1 MKNIYIIIFSF
12 LVFSGCKKEGPVEV
26 PAPPKEN
33 TNKTVDTLYIGG
45 NFTITGDSVVNNIA
59 KWDGKNWYPLGT
71 GVTGKGVDVECMAFY
86 AGELY
91 VGGFIDYAGGR
102 QASNIAR
109 WDGKQWYS
117 VGTGIDGRV
126 TSLIVF
132 NNELYAGG
140 WFDNADGKPAA
151 NIAKWNGISW
161 SPVGQGM
168 NDEVYTLAIYKNALY
183 AGGWFLSPG
192 SKIAKW
198 DGVKWD
204 TVVSNIGPEHPDG
217 SGYIMNLTVV
227 NDDLYA
233 MGNFLM
239 CNGFQANNIAEWDGS
254 TWSPVDA
261 GIKEPYVYCGA
272 SFNNQLNVGG
282 DFDTA
287 GTINS
292 KYYTVRN
299 GTNWISG
306 NVYMNG
312 SPNKLYTFNNKLY
325 FGGSFKTANGT
336 QVNGICIWDGAKVQ
350 ALGKGVNGYVSSILV
365 H

>member
-1 MKNIYIIIFSF
+1 MKTVYIVLLSF
-12 LVFSGCKKEGPVEV
+12 LVLTGCKKDGPVEV
-26 PAPPKEN
+26 PAPPKGNIN
-33 TNKTVDTLYIGG
+33 TAVDTLYVGG
-45 NFTITGDSVVNNIA
+45 SFIMAGNTAVNNIA
-59 KWDGKNWYPLGT
+59 KWDGKNWYPLGS
-71 GVTGKGVDVECMAFY
+71 GVIGKDVDVECMTFY

-102 QASNIAR
+102 PASNIAR

-140 WFDNADGKPAA
+140 WFNNAGGKPAA

-161 SPVGQGM
+161 SQVGQGM
-168 NDEVYTLAIYKNALY
+168 SDEVYTLAEFKGALY

-192 SKIAKW
+192 SKVAKW

-204 TVVSNIGPEHPDG
+204 TVVSNIGPVHPDG
-217 SGYIMNLTVV
+217 SGYVLNLTVV

-239 CNGFQANNIAEWDGS
+239 CNGFQANNIAKWDGNS
-254 TWSPVDA
+254 WSNLDNGINENFVD
-261 GIKEPYVYCGA
+261 CGA
-272 SFNNQLNVGG
+272 SFNDELNVGG
-282 DFDTA
+282 GFSLA
-287 GTINS
+287 GSVSVQN
-292 KYYTVRN
+292 YAVWN
-299 GTNWISG
+299 GTNWNPGNLSISG
-306 NVYMNG
+306 APYV
-312 SPNKLYTFNNKLY
+312 LYPYNNKLY
-325 FGGSFKTANGT
+325 VGGEFST
-336 QVNGICIWDGAKVQ
+336 VNGVQVKGIFEWDGKNIQTLDNGVKGYAK
-350 ALGKGVNGYVSSILV
+350 ALVI